1 MGLGF
6 EYFDA
11 AGAATLDGVFI
22 PVADLPGVQAA
33 ELAAAQS
40 VGAKEGKSMLALLNK
55 IYSVL
60 SPEAFVKLGFGV
72 TKDAP
77 VGTDADI
84 FTQTFGASY
93 QKLVNLD
100 TDAISQVPVPTSGAN
115 NGLGDFAIVD
125 IFPGAV
131 KVAAAGAVAGAG
143 IVIQTVALT
152 AYSSLTHAG
161 LNLAAGTDNR
171 DWFAALFDH
180 LAIDPTVRTATVASA
195 VTAVAAGNIGATA
208 IPATYTQTT
217 DPVSGIAA
225 VDRPRRGL
233 ITRTFAYTVE
243 ILLSQTAQTFD
254 VRVATSA

>member
-1 MGLGF
+1 MVLGI

-11 AGAATLDGVFI
+11 AGAAALEGVFI

-40 VGAKEGKSMLALLNK
+40 VGAKEGKALLSILNA

-60 SPEAFVKLGFGV
+60 SPEAFIKLGFGV

-84 FTQTFGASY
+84 FAQTFGASY

-100 TDAISQVPVPTSGAN
+100 TDVISQVPVPTSGVN
-115 NGLGDFAIVD
+115 TGLGDFAIVG

-143 IVIQTVALT
+143 IVVQTVSLSN
-152 AYSSLTHAG
+152 YSSLTHAG

-171 DWFAALFDH
+171 DWFAALLDH
-180 LAIDPTVRTATVASA
+180 LAIDPTVRTAAVASA
-195 VTAVAAGNIGATA
+195 VTAAVAGNIGSTA
-208 IPATYTQTT
+208 IPVDYTQAA
-217 DPVSGIAA
+217 DPVSGIALA
-225 VDRPRRGL
+225 DRPRRGL
-233 ITRTFAYTVE
+233 ITRTLAYTVE
-243 ILLSQTAQTFD
+243 ILLNQATQTFD